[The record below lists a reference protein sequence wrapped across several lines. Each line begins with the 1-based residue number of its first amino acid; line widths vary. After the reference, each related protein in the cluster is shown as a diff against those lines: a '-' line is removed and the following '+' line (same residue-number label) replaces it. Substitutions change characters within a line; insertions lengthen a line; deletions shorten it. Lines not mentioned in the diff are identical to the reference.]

1 MSFIIGGVLAS
12 VMTGAMYLY
21 REYITSYFY
30 PKSEIEPAYDVSRKF
45 RSLGGYVLE
54 LGVKNGNGQFFRLI
68 EDGDSIM
75 IPSRKLLECLT
86 HDENKIE
93 YTFEV
98 GYTVTF
104 LNHAHHMIIL
114 VKYENLVIVD
124 LMIDKEKEENIY
136 KKIDKDSLELDYLE
150 SFFTN

>member
-1 MSFIIGGVLAS
+1 MSFIIGGLLAS
-12 VMTGAMYLY
+12 VMSGAMYLY
-21 REYITSYFY
+21 REHIINYLYAK
-30 PKSEIEPAYDVSRKF
+30 PELEPIYDVSRKF
-45 RSLGGYVLE
+45 RSLGGYILE
-54 LGVKNGNGQFFRLI
+54 LGVKNGQFFRLI

-93 YTFEV
+93 YKFEV
-98 GYTVTF
+98 GYTLTF

-136 KKIDKDSLELDYLE
+136 KKIEKDSLELDYLE
-150 SFFTN
+150 YFFTN